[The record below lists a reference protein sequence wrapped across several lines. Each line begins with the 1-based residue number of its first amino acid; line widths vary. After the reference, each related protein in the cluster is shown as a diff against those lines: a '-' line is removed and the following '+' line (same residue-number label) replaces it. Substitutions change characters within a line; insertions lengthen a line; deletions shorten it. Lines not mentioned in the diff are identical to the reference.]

1 MAGQVATVAPVRRM
15 RTSELHERAV
25 ERVIK
30 AMKERLDAPLDLDE
44 MAGIAHFSPFHF
56 NRVFREVTGIPPAQF
71 LNALRLEQAK
81 RLLISTELSVTDL
94 CFDVGYNSLG
104 TFINRFH
111 QLVGL
116 SPSAFRAFAKEFS
129 SFQLNLVRGALG
141 AMQTP
146 RLVQFAPWGTVRT
159 LPGFDGLIFAG
170 LFQREIP
177 ESEPAACTVMIEPG
191 PYRLA
196 AVPDGRYY
204 VFSVGIP
211 WTAEAWELLTLDGIA
226 RGRSDAVH
234 VEKGRPRSATDI
246 TLSPKHVIHP
256 PILAA
261 LPLLVV
267 QRLAGAGGSFPEWC
281 DRMLGI

>member
-15 RTSELHERAV
+15 RTSELHELAV
-25 ERVIK
+25 ERVIE
-30 AMKERLDAPLDLDE
+30 AMKERLDAPIDLDE
-44 MAGIAHFSPFHF
+44 MASIAHFSPFHF
-56 NRVFREVTGIPPAQF
+56 VRIFREVTGIPPAQF
-71 LNALRLEQAK
+71 RNALRLEQAK

-94 CFDVGYNSLG
+94 CFEVGYNSLG

-129 SFQLNLVRGALG
+129 SFRLNLVRGALG

-170 LFQREIP
+170 LFRRAIP
-177 ESEPAACTVMIEPG
+177 ESEPAACTVMIKPG

-226 RGRSDAVH
+226 RGRSDAVR
-234 VEKGRPRSATDI
+234 VKDSRVSGTANI
-246 TLSPKHVIHP
+246 TLSPKNVIHP

-267 QRLAGAGGSFPEWC
+267 RRLAREGAGLPAWC
-281 DRMLGI
+281 ERALSM